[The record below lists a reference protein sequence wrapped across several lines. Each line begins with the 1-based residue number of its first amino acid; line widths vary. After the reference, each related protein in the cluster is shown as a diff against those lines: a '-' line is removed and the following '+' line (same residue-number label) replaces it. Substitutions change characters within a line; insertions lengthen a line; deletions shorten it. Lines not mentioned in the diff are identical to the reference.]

1 MSFIKSAMIGGGL
14 ALVLGIVGLIPIVN
28 LCVCFVNPLIMVL
41 AGYALCS
48 FTGIKTGDY
57 GALGINLLVYS
68 VVGAVVG
75 AILGFIMQMWG
86 LGIGAVGGADMTQL
100 GVTAAG
106 GIVGIA
112 IGFVFQMIMMFIFA
126 AVGGLIYMF
135 TKK

>member
-1 MSFIKSAMIGGGL
+1 MSFIKSAIIGGGL
-14 ALVLGIVGLIPIVN
+14 AFVLGIVGLIPIVN

-48 FTGIKTGDY
+48 FTGIKAGDY

-68 VVGAVVG
+68 FAGAVVG
-75 AILGFIMQMWG
+75 AILGFLLQMFG
-86 LGIGAVGGADMTQL
+86 LGMGAVGGADLTQL
-100 GVTAAG
+100 GLTAAG
-106 GIVGIA
+106 GVVGII
-112 IGFVFQMIMMFIFA
+112 IGFIFQMIMMFILA